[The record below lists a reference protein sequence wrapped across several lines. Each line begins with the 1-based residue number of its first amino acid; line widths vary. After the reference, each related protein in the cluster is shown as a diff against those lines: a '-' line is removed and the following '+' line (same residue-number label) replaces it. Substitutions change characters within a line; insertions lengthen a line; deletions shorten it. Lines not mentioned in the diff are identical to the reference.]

1 MSINKSFL
9 VVGTDFSS
17 ASDEALAQAE
27 IWARRDGMDLRVCH
41 VLPQLVGSN
50 PMFPERTALQQAAL
64 TTLQARILDRIEQQV
79 LACTQRSSETTEAI
93 VETGDPASALLRLAQ
108 QDNVRGIVVGA
119 THPSSPGHTA
129 ERVVRYA
136 TCTVLMAKKTEP
148 SGHVLVATDLSDPSL
163 PAINAGIRAAESRGA
178 RLTLL
183 HCLEWPV
190 MPIVDGAMGIVWQPD
205 LPEEVLLEKRAVV
218 RDRLTRILEVARA
231 EGDIRCETGMPTET
245 ILRVAAEERSDL
257 IVLGSHGHSAWTQV
271 ALGSVSE
278 WILRA
283 APTSVQVVR
292 MPGNQ

>member
-1 MSINKSFL
+1 
-9 VVGTDFSS
+9 
-17 ASDEALAQAE
+17 
-27 IWARRDGMDLRVCH
+27 
-41 VLPQLVGSN
+41 
-50 PMFPERTALQQAAL
+50 
-64 TTLQARILDRIEQQV
+64 
-79 LACTQRSSETTEAI
+79 
-93 VETGDPASALLRLAQ
+93 
-108 QDNVRGIVVGA
+108 
-119 THPSSPGHTA
+119 
-129 ERVVRYA
+129 
-136 TCTVLMAKKTEP
+136 
-148 SGHVLVATDLSDPSL
+148 
-163 PAINAGIRAAESRGA
+163 
-178 RLTLL
+178 
-183 HCLEWPV
+183 

>member
-1 MSINKSFL
+1 MNTPKNIL
-9 VVGTDFSS
+9 VGTDFSP
-17 ASDEALAQAE
+17 ASDEAIHQAA
-27 IWARRDGMDLRVCH
+27 IWADREEASLLICH
-41 VLPQLVGSN
+41 ALPQILGVN
-50 PMFPERTALQQAAL
+50 PLFPERFSRQQELLADLQQKVL
-64 TTLQARILDRIEQQV
+64 NRIEQQV
-79 LACTQRSSETTEAI
+79 GACSHRASDTFEI
-93 VETGDPASALLRLAQ
+93 VVATGDAASSLLRIAAER
-108 QDNVRGIVVGA
+108 NAHGIVVGA
-119 THPSSPGHTA
+119 TDPSSPGHTA

-190 MPIVDGAMGIVWQPD
+190 MPIVDGAMGMVWQPD

-292 MPGNQ
+292 MPGNL